1 MSRPADV
8 VRREAYLAELAVW
21 MDEHPGRERRAVRA
35 QLRTHLDEA
44 AAHSSMREAVAS
56 LGSARAL
63 AQEYAATLPPGRVRW
78 ALGLSWATGWLL
90 LCLVALVVFAAALA
104 QVAPALGAGGASAR
118 LLWAEV
124 TVVRS
129 GGAASLEVTSTVP
142 WSLVVAAVLLVTTS
156 RAWRALPVLRRRR
169 PVGTRVRP

>member
-1 MSRPADV
+1 MTRLADT

-63 AQEYAATLPPGRVRW
+63 AQDYAATLPPGRVRW

-90 LCLVALVVFAAALA
+90 LCLLALVVFAAALA
-104 QVAPALGAGGASAR
+104 QVAPDLPGGASAR
-118 LLWAEV
+118 LLWAQV

-129 GGAASLEVTSTVP
+129 ADAASLEVTSTVP
-142 WSLVVAAVLLVTTS
+142 WSLVVAAVLFVTTS
-156 RAWRALPVLRRRR
+156 RLWRVLPGRRRE
-169 PVGTRVRP
+169 PVGA

>member
-1 MSRPADV
+1 
-8 VRREAYLAELAVW
+8 
-21 MDEHPGRERRAVRA
+21 MDEHPGHERRAVRA

-63 AQEYAATLPPGRVRW
+63 AQEYIAALPPGRVRW

-90 LCLVALVVFAAALA
+90 LCLVALAVFASALA
-104 QVAPALGAGGASAR
+104 QVAPDLPGGASAR
-118 LLWAEV
+118 LLWTEV

-129 GGAASLEVTSTVP
+129 ADAASLEVTSTVP
-142 WSLVVAAVLLVTTS
+142 WGLVGAAALFVTTS
-156 RAWRALPVLRRRR
+156 RLWRVLPGRRRE
-169 PVGTRVRP
+169 PVGA

>member
-1 MSRPADV
+1 
-8 VRREAYLAELAVW
+8 
-21 MDEHPGRERRAVRA
+21 MDEHPGHERRAVRA

-63 AQEYAATLPPGRVRW
+63 AQEYIAALPPGRVRW

-90 LCLVALVVFAAALA
+90 LCLVALAVFASALA
-104 QVAPALGAGGASAR
+104 QVAPDLPGGASAR
-118 LLWAEV
+118 LLWTEV

-129 GGAASLEVTSTVP
+129 ADAASLEVTSTVP
-142 WSLVVAAVLLVTTS
+142 WGLVGAAALFVTTL
-156 RAWRALPVLRRRR
+156 RLWRVLPGRRRE
-169 PVGTRVRP
+169 PVGA

>member
-1 MSRPADV
+1 
-8 VRREAYLAELAVW
+8 
-21 MDEHPGRERRAVRA
+21 MDEHPGHERRAVRA

-63 AQEYAATLPPGRVRW
+63 AQVYIAALPPGRVRW

-90 LCLVALVVFAAALA
+90 LCLVALAVFASALA
-104 QVAPALGAGGASAR
+104 QVAPDLPGGASAR
-118 LLWAEV
+118 LLWTEV

-129 GGAASLEVTSTVP
+129 ADAASLEVTSTVP
-142 WSLVVAAVLLVTTS
+142 WGLVGAAALFVTTS
-156 RAWRALPVLRRRR
+156 RLWRVLPGRRRE
-169 PVGTRVRP
+169 PVGA